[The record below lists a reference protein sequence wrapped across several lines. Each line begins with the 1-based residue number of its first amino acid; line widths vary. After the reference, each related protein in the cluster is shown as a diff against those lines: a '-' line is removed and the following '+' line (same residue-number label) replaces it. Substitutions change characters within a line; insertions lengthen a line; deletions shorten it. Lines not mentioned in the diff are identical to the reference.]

1 MVAFAQSG
9 SIDTTF
15 GTDGAVTTAVHSN
28 YNFVETTTV
37 QLDGKILVA
46 GNAGTPSTYH
56 MAVARLTED
65 GTLDSS
71 FGDEGTLRFN
81 VGSVKSFVT
90 DIVQQPDGKILLG
103 GRTWNNV
110 SGDFALVRLNE
121 DGSFD
126 STFGDNGVSRLSTP
140 ESEAS
145 EAIALLDDGKIL
157 MVGYRDDNFAIAKF
171 NADGSLDTTF
181 GDEGWKVVP
190 FDGVTSYA
198 SDVAIQDDGKIVI
211 TGFALNN
218 LNQFQ
223 VAAARLDA
231 DGIIDN
237 SFGIDGKVVFN
248 VGEWNDFSK
257 AIAIQSDGKI
267 LIGGHKWIANAQQ
280 KHDLFVARLNTDGS
294 FDTSYGNNGVATAR
308 LVDGANYSN
317 GMVLQADGKPILAGY
332 TIEQTTYN
340 MAMVRFTTDGSLDT
354 TFNGNGM
361 VSFDLNDREDYGN
374 AIALQADEKII
385 LAGYSYGGGGSEMVV
400 ARFLNDEVV
409 GVQDQQYLGFR
420 LYPNPTRNQQVIDL
434 NDTSST
440 FELEIID
447 MLGKKVYDAEIQKT
461 AKIDVSALA
470 TGTYLVKLSSNSQT
484 TTVRFVKQ

>member
-1 MVAFAQSG
+1 MLFGFLYGGLCLSG
-9 SIDTTF
+9 TIDTTF

-28 YNFVETTTV
+28 YNVAETTTV

-56 MAVARLTED
+56 MAVARYNED

-71 FGDEGTLRFN
+71 FGNEGTLRFN
-81 VGSVKSFVT
+81 IGSLKSFVM
-90 DIVQQPDGKILLG
+90 DVVQQPDGKILLG
-103 GRTWNNV
+103 GRTWNDV

-198 SDVAIQDDGKIVI
+198 SDVAIQDDGKIVVS
-211 TGFALNN
+211 GFALNGVN
-218 LNQFQ
+218 RFQ
-223 VAAARLDA
+223 VAVARLNT
-231 DGIIDN
+231 DGVIDN
-237 SFGIDGKVVFN
+237 SFGIDGRVIFN
-248 VGEWNDFSK
+248 VGEWNDFSE
-257 AIAIQSDGKI
+257 AVAIQSDGKI
-267 LIGGHKWIANAQQ
+267 LVGGHKWIANSQQ

-294 FDTSYGNNGVATAR
+294 FDTSYGTNGVATAR

-317 GMVLQADGKPILAGY
+317 GMVLQADDKPILAGY
-332 TIEQTTYN
+332 TIQQTTYN
-340 MAMVRFTTDGSLDT
+340 MAMVRFTTDGLLDT
-354 TFNGNGM
+354 TFNDNGM

-374 AIALQADEKII
+374 AIALQAD
-385 LAGYSYGGGGSEMVV
+385 
-400 ARFLNDEVV
+400 
-409 GVQDQQYLGFR
+409 
-420 LYPNPTRNQQVIDL
+420 
-434 NDTSST
+434 
-440 FELEIID
+440 
-447 MLGKKVYDAEIQKT
+447 
-461 AKIDVSALA
+461 
-470 TGTYLVKLSSNSQT
+470 
-484 TTVRFVKQ
+484 